1 MERLPFGIARFD
13 DMIGGGAP
21 LGSSVLL
28 ATDIG
33 AGGREFAYTC
43 AVMNGLARTD
53 QSRFERYYGS
63 LGDPAHL
70 PAEVHYLTFTAAAS
84 AIERE
89 MSFAMT
95 DTIVSAGLEGITFRD
110 LAPEYFRRS
119 QVPTDWY
126 AEHAQELTALGSQRV
141 TRDVYEAIGDYF
153 ETIPEGSLIVID
165 SISDLLALTG
175 DEMDWPGVT
184 LLLKGMDRVMHRRGG
199 LLLLL
204 ANHETLSESQLGG
217 LMETTDG
224 TLAFEWAAGGTER
237 DRTMFVRQFRGVLSR
252 LEAEDIIR
260 FETEITDTGFD
271 ISDVRKIR

>member
-21 LGSSVLL
+21 PGSSVLL

-43 AVMNGLARTD
+43 AAMNGLARAD
-53 QSRFERYYGS
+53 GSQFERYYGDIA
-63 LGDPAHL
+63 DPAHL
-70 PAEVHYLTFTAAAS
+70 PAEIHYLTFTAAET

-89 MSFAMT
+89 MSFVMT
-95 DTIVSAGLEGITFRD
+95 DTIVGPAIEGIAFRD
-110 LAPEYFRRS
+110 FAPEYFQRS
-119 QVPTDWY
+119 QVPTEWY
-126 AEHAQELTALGSQRV
+126 AEQAQDLAALGSQRV
-141 TRDVYEAIGDYF
+141 TRDVYEAMGDYF

-165 SISDLLALTG
+165 SVSDLLALTD
-175 DEMDWPGVT
+175 DEMDWSGVT
-184 LLLKGMDRVMHRRGG
+184 LLMKGLDRVMHRRGG

-204 ANHETLSESQLGG
+204 ANHETLTEAQLGG

-260 FETEITDTGFD
+260 FETEITDVGFD